1 LLTSL
6 AALGDD
12 DVCAGHANDE
22 LVREIDGKGV
32 SMTDNRGRLLTDTD
46 TDVTVNTVILD
57 MIIVAINNVP
67 TLRQGVT
74 PVAEVTRL
82 IDKYEA
88 LSSGLSNSI
97 NGRTT
102 TSISRTGN
110 DAGESALG
118 DIIADAPLVA
128 TPPNN
133 GGRPPCAH
141 EPGRH
146 RCRHLV

>member
-1 LLTSL
+1 MLTSL

-12 DVCAGHANDE
+12 DVCAGHTNDE

-46 TDVTVNTVILD
+46 VTVNTVILD

-67 TLRQGVT
+67 ALRQGVT

-97 NGRTT
+97 IGRTT
-102 TSISRTGN
+102 TSISRTGD

-133 GGRPPCAH
+133 GRRPPCAH

-146 RCRHLV
+146 RCRHLD

>member
-1 LLTSL
+1 MLTSL

-32 SMTDNRGRLLTDTD
+32 SMTDNRGRLLTD

-97 NGRTT
+97 IGRTT

-133 GGRPPCAH
+133 GGAPTLCS
-141 EPGRH
+141 
-146 RCRHLV
+146 